1 MISLVRNILACVL
14 CMCAVWAHPALSQT
28 AAPQRAAPDKA
39 QEVALFAKALQTVAD
54 NYVEAVDAGKLTDAA
69 LKAMLNSLDGHSAYM
84 NAEEYREFDEN
95 LAGEFAGI
103 GVVLEIA
110 DGWPRVISPTDGGPS
125 ARAGVASG
133 WKIDTIDGKSAK
145 GKTLQG
151 TVRLLRG
158 QIGTEVAVGF
168 RDDQGKSHELT
179 LVRDT
184 IRLKSVY
191 SRRLGD
197 VGYLRI
203 TNFGARTADEFGN
216 ALAELYQEGPLTGA
230 ILDLRNNSGGF
241 VRAAIAL
248 AGYFLEPG
256 TVIVRQGRSLQDAAE
271 TKVVQ
276 ANSLLTG
283 VPVVVLI
290 NGGSASSAEI
300 LTGALRD
307 NRRASILGLTS
318 FGKGIVQ
325 GVFPLADGAQGAVTV
340 TTVRYFTPDG
350 QSIQKIGIAPDLAV
364 ARTSAEARAALTPN
378 RTLSE
383 ASLANAM
390 DNDQG
395 LVREVPTE
403 VEGPEPPA
411 EGDPPTP
418 PLFAEPV
425 PDDAAITADFQIR
438 RALDVLATGSVA
450 AARESRPVKV
460 YHAEK
465 QVEDSASE

>member
-1 MISLVRNILACVL
+1 MVLLVRNMLACVL
-14 CMCAVWAHPALSQT
+14 CVCAMWAQPALSQ
-28 AAPQRAAPDKA
+28 AAALQRATPDEA
-39 QEVALFAKALQTVAD
+39 AEVALFAKALQTVAD
-54 NYVEAVDAGKLTDAA
+54 NYVETVDAQKLTDAA

-133 WKIDTIDGKSAK
+133 WRIDTIDGHSAK

-151 TVRLLRG
+151 AVRLLRG
-158 QIGTEVAVGF
+158 EIGTEVAVGF
-168 RDDQGKSHELT
+168 KDEQGKRHELS

-191 SRRLGD
+191 ARRLGD

-203 TNFGARTADEFGN
+203 TNFGGRTADEFGD
-216 ALAELYQEGPLTGA
+216 ALAELYRAGPLTGV

-241 VRAAIAL
+241 VRAAIAV

-256 TVIVRQGRSLQDAAE
+256 TVIVRQGRTLQDAAE

-283 VPVVVLI
+283 VPVVALI

-307 NRRASILGLTS
+307 NRRAAILGLTS

-350 QSIQKIGIAPDLAV
+350 QSIQKVGIAPDLAV
-364 ARTSAEARAALTPN
+364 ARTSAEARTTLTPN
-378 RTLSE
+378 RVLSE

-411 EGDPPTP
+411 DGDKPPP
-418 PLFAEPV
+418 PLFAQPV
-425 PDDAAITADFQIR
+425 PDDAAIAADFQIK
-438 RALDVLATGSVA
+438 RALDVLATGSVD
-450 AARESRPVKV
+450 AARRDRPVKV
-460 YHAEK
+460 YHAGK
-465 QVEDSASE
+465 PAEDTASE